1 MRPVDV
7 RLLFDMVDEFLNYL
21 RYERCRSPRTIE
33 SYSFSLREFEDYF
46 HSLDSGLS
54 WQSVD
59 EDVVRDWMEHLMDGG
74 MEASSVGTRFA
85 ALRSLFRYALA
96 RHLVERDP
104 TYRVES
110 PKSRKRLP
118 TFVKESE
125 MNRLLDDL
133 PWGTS
138 FLEVRDKAII
148 MTFYE
153 TGIRLSELIGLDD
166 VDIDCDN
173 RQLKVTGKGD
183 KQRVVPYGEELATT
197 LSSYVACRDREVSRK
212 CDAVFVTSKGNRMNA
227 VDVRLRVKAKLSL
240 VSTQRKLS
248 PHVLRHSFATAMLNN
263 GASIESVRRL
273 LGHASAST
281 TEVYTH
287 TTFEQL
293 RRVYKDAHPRV

>member
-1 MRPVDV
+1 
-7 RLLFDMVDEFLNYL
+7 MVDEFLNYL

-197 LSSYVACRDREVSRK
+197 LSSYVVCRDREVSRK

>member
-1 MRPVDV
+1 M
-7 RLLFDMVDEFLNYL
+7 
-21 RYERCRSPRTIE
+21 TIE
-33 SYSFSLREFEDYF
+33 SYSVSLREFEDYF
-46 HSLDSGLS
+46 HNLDSGLG
-54 WQSVD
+54 WQTVD

-74 MEASSVGTRFA
+74 MEASSVVTRFS
-85 ALRSLFRYALA
+85 ALRSFYRYALA
-96 RHLVERDP
+96 RRLVERDP
-104 TYRVES
+104 TYRVEP
-110 PKSRKRLP
+110 PKQGKRLP

-133 PWGTS
+133 PWGAS
-138 FLEVRDKAII
+138 FLEVRDKTIVT
-148 MTFYE
+148 TFYE
-153 TGIRLSELIGLDD
+153 TGIRLSELTGLDD

-183 KQRVVPYGEELATT
+183 KQRVVPFGEELA
-197 LSSYVACRDREVSRK
+197 VALGRYMECRDREISRK
-212 CDAVFVTSKGNRMNA
+212 CDALFVTIKGNRMQA
-227 VDVRLRVKAKLSL
+227 YDVRRRVKAKLSL
-240 VSTQRKLS
+240 VCTQKKLS

-293 RRVYKDAHPRV
+293 RRVYKDAHPRA

>member
-1 MRPVDV
+1 
-7 RLLFDMVDEFLNYL
+7 MVEKFLDYL

-33 SYSFSLREFEDYF
+33 SYSCSLREFEEFF
-46 HSLDSGLS
+46 HGLDNGLG
-54 WQSVD
+54 WQTVD
-59 EDVVRDWMEHLMDGG
+59 EDVVRDWMEYLMDGG

-85 ALRSLFRYALA
+85 ALRSFFRYALA

-104 TYRVES
+104 TYRVEA
-110 PKSRKRLP
+110 PKCRKRLP

-125 MNRLLDDL
+125 MDRLLDDL
-133 PWGTS
+133 PWGAS
-138 FLEVRDKAII
+138 FLDVRDRAII

-153 TGIRLSELIGLDD
+153 TGIRLSELTGLDD

-173 RQLKVTGKGD
+173 RQLKVTGKGN
-183 KQRVVPYGEELATT
+183 KQRVVPYGEELAVT
-197 LSSYVACRDREVSRK
+197 LSRYVACRDREVIRK
-212 CDAVFVTSKGNRMNA
+212 CDALFVTSKGNRMKA
-227 VDVRLRVKAKLSL
+227 VDVRHRVKMKLSL
-240 VSTQRKLS
+240 VCTQKKLS

-293 RRVYKDAHPRV
+293 RRVYKEAHPRV

>member
-1 MRPVDV
+1 M
-7 RLLFDMVDEFLNYL
+7 LFDMVDDFLNYL
-21 RYERCRSPRTIE
+21 RYERYRSPMTLE
-33 SYSFSLREFEDYF
+33 SYSVSLREFEDYF
-46 HSLDSGLS
+46 RSLDSELS
-54 WQSVD
+54 WQTVD

-85 ALRSLFRYALA
+85 ALRSLYRYALA

-110 PKSRKRLP
+110 PKQRKRLP

-138 FLEVRDKAII
+138 FLEVRDKTII

-153 TGIRLSELIGLDD
+153 TGIRLSELTGLDD

-183 KQRVVPYGEELATT
+183 KQRVVPFGEELAVA
-197 LSSYVACRDREVSRK
+197 LGRYVACRDKEVSRK
-212 CDAVFVTSKGNRMNA
+212 CDALFVTVKGNRMKA
-227 VDVRLRVKAKLSL
+227 YDVRSRVKAKLSL
-240 VSTQRKLS
+240 VSTQKKLS

-293 RRVYKDAHPRV
+293 RRVYKDAHPRA

>member
-1 MRPVDV
+1 M
-7 RLLFDMVDEFLNYL
+7 LFDMVDDFLNYL
-21 RYERCRSPRTIE
+21 RYERYRSPMTLA
-33 SYSFSLREFEDYF
+33 SYSVSLREFEDYF
-46 HSLDSGLS
+46 RSLDSGLS
-54 WQSVD
+54 WQTVD

-85 ALRSLFRYALA
+85 ALRSLYRYALA

-104 TYRVES
+104 TYRVEP
-110 PKSRKRLP
+110 PKQRKRLP
-118 TFVKESE
+118 AFVKESE

-138 FLEVRDKAII
+138 FLEVRDKTII

-153 TGIRLSELIGLDD
+153 TGIRLSELTGLDD

-173 RQLKVTGKGD
+173 RQLKVTGKGG
-183 KQRVVPYGEELATT
+183 KQRVVPFGEELAVA
-197 LSSYVACRDREVSRK
+197 LGRYVACRDKEVSRK
-212 CDAVFVTSKGNRMNA
+212 CDALFVTVKGNRMKANG
-227 VDVRLRVKAKLSL
+227 VRSRVKAKLSL
-240 VSTQRKLS
+240 VSTQKKLS

-293 RRVYKDAHPRV
+293 RRVYKDAHPRA

>member
-1 MRPVDV
+1 
-7 RLLFDMVDEFLNYL
+7 MVDEFLNYL

>member
-1 MRPVDV
+1 M
-7 RLLFDMVDEFLNYL
+7 LFDMVDDFLNYL
-21 RYERCRSPRTIE
+21 RYERYRSPMTLE
-33 SYSFSLREFEDYF
+33 SYSVSLREFEDYF
-46 HSLDSGLS
+46 RSLDSELS
-54 WQSVD
+54 WQTVD

-85 ALRSLFRYALA
+85 ALRSLYRYALA

-104 TYRVES
+104 TYRVEP
-110 PKSRKRLP
+110 PKQRKRLP
-118 TFVKESE
+118 AFVKESE

-138 FLEVRDKAII
+138 FLEVRDKTII

-153 TGIRLSELIGLDD
+153 TGIRLSELTGLDD

-183 KQRVVPYGEELATT
+183 KQRVVPFGEELAVA
-197 LSSYVACRDREVSRK
+197 LGRYVACRDKEVSRK
-212 CDAVFVTSKGNRMNA
+212 CDALFVTVKGNRMKA
-227 VDVRLRVKAKLSL
+227 YDVRPRVKAKLSL
-240 VSTQRKLS
+240 VSTQKKLS

-293 RRVYKDAHPRV
+293 RRVYKDAHPRA

>member
-1 MRPVDV
+1 M
-7 RLLFDMVDEFLNYL
+7 LFDMVDDFLNYL
-21 RYERCRSPRTIE
+21 RYERYRSPMTLE
-33 SYSFSLREFEDYF
+33 SYSVSLREFEDYF
-46 HSLDSGLS
+46 RSLDSGLS
-54 WQSVD
+54 WQTVD

-85 ALRSLFRYALA
+85 ALRSLYRYALA

-104 TYRVES
+104 TYRVEP
-110 PKSRKRLP
+110 PKQRKRLP
-118 TFVKESE
+118 MFVKESE

-138 FLEVRDKAII
+138 FLEVRDKTII

-153 TGIRLSELIGLDD
+153 TGIRLSELTGLDD

-183 KQRVVPYGEELATT
+183 KQRVVPFGEELAVA
-197 LSSYVACRDREVSRK
+197 LGRYVACRDKEVSRK
-212 CDAVFVTSKGNRMNA
+212 CDALFVTVKGNRMKA
-227 VDVRLRVKAKLSL
+227 YDVRLRVKAKLSL
-240 VSTQRKLS
+240 VSTQKKLS

-293 RRVYKDAHPRV
+293 RRVYKDAHPRA

>member
-1 MRPVDV
+1 
-7 RLLFDMVDEFLNYL
+7 MVDEFLDYL
-21 RYERCRSPRTIE
+21 RYERCRSSKTIE
-33 SYSFSLREFEDYF
+33 SYSISIKEFENYF
-46 HSLDSGLS
+46 HDLDSELN
-54 WQSVD
+54 WQTVD

-104 TYRVES
+104 TYRVEP
-110 PKSRKRLP
+110 PKQGKRLP
-118 TFVKESE
+118 TFIKESE

-138 FLEVRDKAII
+138 FVEVRDKAII
-148 MTFYE
+148 TTFYE
-153 TGIRLSELIGLDD
+153 TGIRLSELTGLDD

-197 LSSYVACRDREVSRK
+197 LRRYVDCRDREVRRD
-212 CDAVFVTSKGNRMNA
+212 CDAVFVTFKGKRMTA
-227 VDVRLRVKAKLSL
+227 TDVRERVKAKLSL
-240 VSTQRKLS
+240 VSTQKKLS

-293 RRVYKDAHPRV
+293 RRVYKDAHPRA

>member
-1 MRPVDV
+1 
-7 RLLFDMVDEFLNYL
+7 MVKEFLDYL
-21 RYERCRSPRTIE
+21 RYERCRSLKTLE
-33 SYSFSLREFEDYF
+33 SYSVSLKEFENYF
-46 HSLDSGLS
+46 HNLDSELS
-54 WQSVD
+54 WQTVD
-59 EDVVRDWMEHLMDGG
+59 EDVVRDWMERLMDDG

-104 TYRVES
+104 TYRVEP
-110 PKSRKRLP
+110 PKKRKRLP
-118 TFVKESE
+118 TFIKESE

-133 PWGTS
+133 PWGND

-148 MTFYE
+148 TTFYE
-153 TGIRLSELIGLDD
+153 TGIRLSELTGLDD

-173 RQLKVTGKGD
+173 HQLKVTGKGN
-183 KQRVVPYGEELATT
+183 KQRVVPYGEELAMT
-197 LSSYVACRDREVSRK
+197 LRRYAACRDREVTRV
-212 CDAVFVTSKGNRMNA
+212 CDAVFVTAKGSRMTPGE
-227 VDVRLRVKAKLSL
+227 VRLRVKAKLAL
-240 VSTQRKLS
+240 VSTQKKLS
-248 PHVLRHSFATAMLNN
+248 PHVLRHTFATAMLNN

-293 RRVYKDAHPRV
+293 RRVYKDAHPRA

>member
-1 MRPVDV
+1 M
-7 RLLFDMVDEFLNYL
+7 LFDMVDDFLNYL
-21 RYERCRSPRTIE
+21 RYERYRSPMTLE
-33 SYSFSLREFEDYF
+33 SYSVSLREFEDYF
-46 HSLDSGLS
+46 RSLDSGLS
-54 WQSVD
+54 WQTVD

-85 ALRSLFRYALA
+85 ALRSLYRYALA

-104 TYRVES
+104 TYRVEP
-110 PKSRKRLP
+110 PKQRKRLP
-118 TFVKESE
+118 AFVKESE

-138 FLEVRDKAII
+138 FLEVRDKTII

-153 TGIRLSELIGLDD
+153 TGIRLSELTGLDD

-183 KQRVVPYGEELATT
+183 KQRVVPFGEELAVA
-197 LSSYVACRDREVSRK
+197 LGRYVACRDKEVSRM
-212 CDAVFVTSKGNRMNA
+212 CDALFVTVKGNRMKA
-227 VDVRLRVKAKLSL
+227 YDVRSRVKAKLSL
-240 VSTQRKLS
+240 VSTQKKLS

-293 RRVYKDAHPRV
+293 RRVYKDAHPRA

>member
-1 MRPVDV
+1 M
-7 RLLFDMVDEFLNYL
+7 LCGMVDGFLDYL
-21 RYERCRSPRTIE
+21 RYERCRSQMTIE
-33 SYSFSLREFEDYF
+33 SYSVSLREFEDYF
-46 HSLDSGLS
+46 HNLDSGLG
-54 WQSVD
+54 WQTVD

-74 MEASSVGTRFA
+74 MEASSVVTRFS
-85 ALRSLFRYALA
+85 ALRSFYRYALA
-96 RHLVERDP
+96 RRLVERDP
-104 TYRVES
+104 TYRVEP
-110 PKSRKRLP
+110 PKQGKRLP

-133 PWGTS
+133 PWGAS
-138 FLEVRDKAII
+138 FLEVRDKTIVT
-148 MTFYE
+148 TFYE
-153 TGIRLSELIGLDD
+153 TGIRLSELTGLDD

-183 KQRVVPYGEELATT
+183 KQRVVPFGEELA
-197 LSSYVACRDREVSRK
+197 VALGRYMECRDREISRK
-212 CDAVFVTSKGNRMNA
+212 CDALFVTIKGNRMQA
-227 VDVRLRVKAKLSL
+227 YDVRRRVKAKLSL
-240 VSTQRKLS
+240 VCTQKKLS

-293 RRVYKDAHPRV
+293 RRVYKDAHPRA

>member
-1 MRPVDV
+1 M
-7 RLLFDMVDEFLNYL
+7 LFDMVDDFLNYL
-21 RYERCRSPRTIE
+21 RYERYRSPMTLE
-33 SYSFSLREFEDYF
+33 SYSVSLREFEDYF
-46 HSLDSGLS
+46 RSLDSELS
-54 WQSVD
+54 WQTVD

-85 ALRSLFRYALA
+85 ALRSLYRYALA

-104 TYRVES
+104 TYRVEP
-110 PKSRKRLP
+110 PKQCKRLP

-138 FLEVRDKAII
+138 FLEVRDKTII

-153 TGIRLSELIGLDD
+153 TGIRLSELTGLDD

-183 KQRVVPYGEELATT
+183 KQRVVPFGEELAVA
-197 LSSYVACRDREVSRK
+197 LGRYVACRDKEVSRK
-212 CDAVFVTSKGNRMNA
+212 CDALFVTVKGNRMKA
-227 VDVRLRVKAKLSL
+227 YDVRSRVKAKLSL
-240 VSTQRKLS
+240 VSTQKKLS

-293 RRVYKDAHPRV
+293 RRVYKDAHPRA

>member
-1 MRPVDV
+1 MPVDA
-7 RLLFDMVDEFLNYL
+7 LLLSDMVDWFLDYL

-33 SYSFSLREFEDYF
+33 SYSLSLREFENF
-46 HSLDSGLS
+46 FRSLDSGLS
-54 WQSVD
+54 WQTVD

-104 TYRVES
+104 TYRVDP
-110 PKSRKRLP
+110 PKHRKRLP
-118 TFVKESE
+118 AFVKENE

-133 PWGTS
+133 PWGTE
-138 FLEVRDKAII
+138 FQDVRDKAII

-153 TGIRLSELIGLDD
+153 TGIRLSELTGLDD

-173 RQLKVTGKGD
+173 RQLKVTGKGN
-183 KQRVVPYGEELATT
+183 KQRVVPYGEELAVT
-197 LSSYVACRDREVSRK
+197 LSGYVACRDREVSRM
-212 CDAVFVTSKGNRMNA
+212 CGALFVTPKGNRMKA
-227 VDVRLRVKAKLSL
+227 EDVRNRVKAKLSL
-240 VSTQRKLS
+240 VSTQKKLS

-293 RRVYKDAHPRV
+293 RRVYKEAHPRV

>member
-1 MRPVDV
+1 
-7 RLLFDMVDEFLNYL
+7 MVDEFLDYL
-21 RYERCRSPRTIE
+21 RYERCRSPKTIE
-33 SYSFSLREFEDYF
+33 SYSVSIREFEDF
-46 HSLDSGLS
+46 FNGLDNELS
-54 WQSVD
+54 WQTVD

-74 MEASSVGTRFA
+74 MEASSVGTRLA

-104 TYRVES
+104 TYRVEA
-110 PKSRKRLP
+110 PKCRKRLP
-118 TFVKESE
+118 TFVRESE
-125 MNRLLDDL
+125 MNRLIDDL
-133 PWGTS
+133 PWGES

-183 KQRVVPYGEELATT
+183 KQRVVPYGEELAVT
-197 LSSYVACRDREVSRK
+197 LSSYKACRDREVDRK
-212 CDAVFVTSKGNRMNA
+212 CDALFVTSKGNRMKA
-227 VDVRLRVKAKLSL
+227 LDVRHRVKAKLSL
-240 VSTQRKLS
+240 VSTQKKLS

-263 GASIESVRRL
+263 GASIESVRKL

-293 RRVYKDAHPRV
+293 RRVYKEAHPRV

>member
-1 MRPVDV
+1 
-7 RLLFDMVDEFLNYL
+7 MVDDFLNYL
-21 RYERCRSPRTIE
+21 RYERYRSPMTLE
-33 SYSFSLREFEDYF
+33 SYSVSLREFEDYF
-46 HSLDSGLS
+46 RSLDSELS
-54 WQSVD
+54 WQTVD
-59 EDVVRDWMEHLMDGG
+59 EDVVRDWMEYLMDGG

-85 ALRSLFRYALA
+85 ALRSLYRYALA

-104 TYRVES
+104 TYRVEL
-110 PKSRKRLP
+110 PKQRKRLP

-138 FLEVRDKAII
+138 FLEVRDKTII

-153 TGIRLSELIGLDD
+153 TGIRLSELTGLDD

-183 KQRVVPYGEELATT
+183 KQRVVPFGEELAVA
-197 LSSYVACRDREVSRK
+197 LGRYVACRDKEVSRK
-212 CDAVFVTSKGNRMNA
+212 CDALFVTVKGNRMKA
-227 VDVRLRVKAKLSL
+227 YDVRSRVKAKLSL
-240 VSTQRKLS
+240 VSTQKKLS

-293 RRVYKDAHPRV
+293 RRVYKDAHPRA